1 MMSRI
6 GVPAAGAPGQ
16 GLISWPAGAR
26 LLWAHIASILGLGAR
41 EEVSLPPLL
50 RTPS

>member
-1 MMSRI
+1 MTSGI

-16 GLISWPAGAR
+16 GLVSWPAGAR
-26 LLWAHIASILGLGAR
+26 LLWAHVASILGLGAR
-41 EEVSLPPLL
+41 EASLPSLL